1 MRRRLHGYAAAG
13 LLAWAGWC
21 LLTVP
26 APAAIGPADGWESA
40 YRLAGGFDRAALQK
54 ELARPMDVLQ
64 KQSAETLRAYV
75 QRLADLQFAME
86 LAVDV
91 SPAERR
97 VLSDQILTRIGQVG
111 FLIRQRVA
119 GRSMP
124 GRAKG
129 SPSREPGLPSADD
142 LVTVVL
148 QNAGLL
154 VRLIG
159 GLLIAYALGSLV
171 TQSRLLRPARPVRG
185 GHSRAL
191 SPAPGP
197 WPEPT
202 RGQAAISLAEIRGA
216 LAAGHTIMLHLGYE
230 IAPSQ
235 RAEFLKLIRK
245 MQKILRGVGGHTY
258 TVWEDRT
265 RRNRFY
271 ELLTCREVGVLEH
284 LIAARGPLP
293 RLAKKVE
300 ACRVPNGFAFR
311 RVWWEA
317 DSEQV
322 ARASFQ
328 DGVVV
333 STAL

>member
-1 MRRRLHGYAAAG
+1 
-13 LLAWAGWC
+13 
-21 LLTVP
+21 
-26 APAAIGPADGWESA
+26 
-40 YRLAGGFDRAALQK
+40 
-54 ELARPMDVLQ
+54 MDVLRY
-64 KQSAETLRAYV
+64 QSAESLRVYV
-75 QRLADLQFAME
+75 QRLADIQFAME

-91 SPAERR
+91 SPAEQRI
-97 VLSDQILTRIGQVG
+97 LSDQILTRIGQVG
-111 FLIRQRVA
+111 FLIRQRVS

-124 GRAKG
+124 GRPRAF
-129 SPSREPGLPSADD
+129 PSREPGVPSGDD
-142 LVTVVL
+142 PVGVVL

-154 VRLIG
+154 VRLVG

-171 TQSRLLRPARPVRG
+171 TQSRVLRSVRPARREQ
-185 GHSRAL
+185 SKDL
-191 SPAPGP
+191 SPPPGP
-197 WPEPT
+197 WPAPT
-202 RGQAAISLAEIRGA
+202 RGRAAVSLAEIRGA
-216 LAAGHTIMLHLGYE
+216 LAAGHTVMLHMGYD

-235 RAEFLKLIRK
+235 RPQFLKRIRK
-245 MQKILRGVGGHTY
+245 MQKVLRGVGGHTY

-271 ELLTCREVGVLEH
+271 ELLTCRDVSVLEH
-284 LIAARGPLP
+284 LAAARGPLP

-317 DSEQV
+317 DPEQV
-322 ARASFQ
+322 GRVSFP

>member
-1 MRRRLHGYAAAG
+1 
-13 LLAWAGWC
+13 
-21 LLTVP
+21 
-26 APAAIGPADGWESA
+26 
-40 YRLAGGFDRAALQK
+40 
-54 ELARPMDVLQ
+54 MDVLQ
-64 KQSAETLRAYV
+64 NQSAERLRAYA

-111 FLIRQRVA
+111 FLTRQRVA
-119 GRSMP
+119 GKTIP
-124 GRAKG
+124 EKLLV
-129 SPSREPGLPSADD
+129 SPSRELGLPSADD
-142 LVTVVL
+142 LVSVIL

-154 VRLIG
+154 VRLVG

-171 TQSRLLRPARPVRG
+171 TQSRFLRSVRPIRREQSKG
-185 GHSRAL
+185 L
-191 SPAPGP
+191 SPPPGP
-197 WPEPT
+197 WPEPI
-202 RGQAAISLAEIRGA
+202 RGKAAVSLAEIRGA
-216 LAAGHTIMLHLGYE
+216 LSAGHTVMLHLGYE
-230 IAPSQ
+230 VTPSQ
-235 RAEFLKLIRK
+235 RAQFLKRIRK
-245 MQKILRGVGGHTY
+245 MQGILRGVGGHTY

-271 ELLTCREVGVLEH
+271 ELLTCRGVGVLEH
-284 LIAARGPLP
+284 LAAARGRLP
-293 RLAKKVE
+293 RLVKKVE

-322 ARASFQ
+322 GRASFP

>member
-1 MRRRLHGYAAAG
+1 
-13 LLAWAGWC
+13 
-21 LLTVP
+21 
-26 APAAIGPADGWESA
+26 
-40 YRLAGGFDRAALQK
+40 
-54 ELARPMDVLQ
+54 MDVLQ
-64 KQSAETLRAYV
+64 KQSPESLRAYV

-119 GRSMP
+119 GKTIP
-124 GRAKG
+124 GKLLV

-142 LVTVVL
+142 PVSVVL

-154 VRLIG
+154 VRLVG

-171 TQSRLLRPARPVRG
+171 TQSRFLRSVRPVRREQPKG
-185 GHSRAL
+185 L
-191 SPAPGP
+191 SPPPGP
-197 WPEPT
+197 WPAPT
-202 RGQAAISLAEIRGA
+202 RGRAAVSLAEIRGA
-216 LAAGHTIMLHLGYE
+216 LAAGHTVMLHMGYE

-235 RAEFLKLIRK
+235 RAQFLKLIGK
-245 MQKILRGVGGHTY
+245 TQKVLRGVGGHTY

-271 ELLTCREVGVLEH
+271 ELLTCRDVSVLEH
-284 LIAARGPLP
+284 LAAARGPLP

-317 DSEQV
+317 DSEKV
-322 ARASFQ
+322 GRASFP